1 MTRLTGRAR
10 YLSAGAGL
18 TLLAVASC
26 AKAPAEMPATTVT
39 LHQGWHIA
47 AATAVTAEPAAVSTV
62 GFDTAG
68 WTATTVPATV
78 LAALVRSGEIE
89 DPYFGRNLERIPE
102 ERFAG
107 PWWYRTEIALDAPL
121 PAVARLA
128 FAGINYRA
136 DVWLNG
142 RQVATR
148 DDLVGAFRMFD
159 LDVSAHLVAGEN
171 ALAVLVHP
179 PRPGDP
185 TIGFVDWN
193 PTPPDRSMGL
203 WRPVELR
210 LTGAVALDEIFV
222 RSDLDPDD
230 LSRAALTV
238 SGTLRNGTDRPLTA
252 VVRGTVGE
260 GIEVEEKLTLGPR
273 EERRLELPAD
283 RFEQLVIEEP
293 RLWWPNNMG
302 EPELY
307 ELAMTVTV
315 DGEISDRREVTFG
328 IRHVEDYLTEE
339 GHRGYRVNG
348 REVLV
353 RGGGWVDDLLLA
365 DDDRRLEDQLR
376 YVEHMNLNAIR
387 LEGFWGSSRK
397 LYELADRYGILVLVG
412 WSCQWEWESYFGAP
426 VDEFGGIDSPAEMEL
441 VSRSLRDQVAWLR
454 NHPSVLAWVL
464 ASDMLP
470 RPELERRYE
479 EALAEVDPTR
489 PALATCAAATSE
501 VSGPSGVKMNGPY
514 QWVPPIYWYLDR
526 ERGGA
531 YGFNT
536 ETGPGP
542 QPPPADSIRRMLPE
556 ESWWPI
562 DEMWEF
568 HSGRGIFG
576 TLDVYREA
584 LDARY
589 GPSAGL
595 EEFARKAQAANY
607 EAMRAMF
614 ESFSIRRPET
624 TGIVQ
629 WMLNSAWPEMY
640 WQLYDH
646 YLVPNGAFYGAR
658 DASRP
663 VNIAYDRADRTVVLV
678 NDTDAPLAG
687 VTARVRALD
696 LRSNVLFEESRALDV
711 PAGAIL
717 PVLTPPEITIGG
729 AWFLDARLESAGGE
743 TLVSSLY
750 WLPAREDVP
759 DWDASEW
766 FYTPTADYAD
776 LTGLDALPR
785 VGLAVDHRFEEA
797 SGGLTIQVELENPS
811 DKIAFFVELRVVGAE
826 SGRLAAPIL
835 WSDNYLSLLPGE
847 KRAVRGEIPAHAL
860 TGEEPV
866 FQYSGF
872 NVDG

>member
-1 MTRLTGRAR
+1 MTRLSERAW
-10 YLSAGAGL
+10 YLSAVGGL
-18 TLLAVASC
+18 TLLALTSC
-26 AKAPAEMPATTVT
+26 AEAPAPVPETTVT
-39 LHQGWHIA
+39 LQEGWQIA
-47 AATAVTAEPAAVSTV
+47 AAADVTAEPAAVSAV
-62 GFDTAG
+62 GFDSAS
-68 WTATTVPATV
+68 WTATTVPSTV
-78 LAALVRSGEIE
+78 LAALVRSGEVE
-89 DPYFGRNLERIPE
+89 DPYFGRKLEEISE

-107 PWWYRTEIALDAPL
+107 PWWYRTEIVLDPPL
-121 PAVARLA
+121 PAAARLL
-128 FAGINYRA
+128 FTGINYRA

-142 RQVATR
+142 QQVATR

-159 LDVSAHLVAGEN
+159 LDVSDHLVAGTN

-179 PRPGDP
+179 PQPGDP

-210 LTGAVALDEIFV
+210 LTGEVAVDELFV
-222 RSDLDPDD
+222 RSDLDPAD
-230 LSRAALTV
+230 LSRASLTV
-238 SGTLRNGTDRPLTA
+238 SGTLANRSDRRVTA
-252 VVRGTVGE
+252 VVRGAIGAE
-260 GIEVEEKLTLGPR
+260 IEI
-273 EERRLELPAD
+273 EERLVLEPGEERPLELSGD

-293 RLWWPNNMG
+293 RLWWPNNLG

-307 ELAMTVTV
+307 ELALTVEV
-315 DGEISDRREVTFG
+315 DGRISDRHELTFG
-328 IRHVEDYLTEE
+328 IRHVEDYRTEE
-339 GHRGYRVNG
+339 GHRGYRING
-348 REVLV
+348 KEVLI

-365 DDDRRLEDQLR
+365 DDDRRLQDQLR
-376 YVEHMNLNAIR
+376 YVRHMNLNAIR

-426 VDEFGGIDSPAEMEL
+426 VDDFGGIDSPEEMEL
-441 VSRSLRDQVAWLR
+441 VTRSLRDQVVWLR

-479 EALAEVDPTR
+479 AALAEADPSR

-514 QWVPPIYWYLDR
+514 QWVPPIYWYVDR

-542 QPPPADSIRRMLPE
+542 QPPPVESIRRMLPE
-556 ESWWPI
+556 ESWWPM
-562 DEMWEF
+562 DEMWEY

-576 TLDVYREA
+576 NLEVYRQA

-589 GPSAGL
+589 GPSTDL

-663 VNIAYDRADRTVVLV
+663 INVAYDREDRGIVVV
-678 NDTDAPLAG
+678 NDTTAPLAG
-687 VTARVRALD
+687 ITASVRVLD
-696 LRSNVLFEESRALDV
+696 LRSTVLFEESRALDV
-711 PAGAIL
+711 PAEAIL
-717 PVLTPPEITIGG
+717 PVLTLPEVSTAG
-729 AWFLDARLESAGGE
+729 AWFLDTRVEAADG
-743 TLVSSLY
+743 TPLVSSLY
-750 WLPAREDVP
+750 WLPAEEDVP
-759 DWDASEW
+759 DWEATKW
-766 FYTPTADYAD
+766 FYTPTASYAD
-776 LTGLDALPR
+776 LTGLADLPR
-785 VGLAVDHRFEEA
+785 VELEVEHRFEETA
-797 SGGLTIQVELENPS
+797 AGREIQVELENPS

-826 SGRLAAPIL
+826 SGRLAAPVL

-847 KRAVRGEIPAHAL
+847 TRTVRGEIPSHAL
-860 TGEEPV
+860 SEEPL
-866 FQYSGF
+866 FRYSGF